1 MADDYDFP
9 YEPYEPYEP
18 YQAPLLI
25 EVAPEEPQG
34 RSWLRNCLFV
44 SVSLIVVTSLLGA
57 SLLTAFFTRAN
68 NAENEAARELAQRR
82 AEATALQTGDRPLP
96 APETSVLVEPLPT
109 VGALIADEVDELD
122 RIVIVTSDGQV
133 ETVNPD
139 GRERRRLTSFND
151 GVFFQFPTWSPD
163 GNQVAAIGVNRAGGG
178 VFVLDDEQQRSELE
192 ESQVYYSQTQVPI
205 YLYWSPDSAQ
215 VAFLANHSRD
225 TLGLNIVPRDG
236 DIESRLLATGSPF
249 YWEWAADSQVMLI
262 HSGQTGESARLAAIG
277 VDGAEQTP
285 NLAEPGIFQA
295 PGISPG
301 GRYWAYAEEQG
312 RGVSALVVANTETG
326 ERQLIEQGGSIA
338 MNWSPSSEQ
347 LAYTTG
353 GIDAHPFWGP
363 LRLTDME
370 SGETRLLTSKTVLAF
385 FWSPDGT
392 KIAFITLNQ
401 RNEDVYAASAD
412 RTQLVARMAAPQPVQ
427 QRGGGFLELSVL
439 DVKSGEGLQLLDF
452 QPTAVFATQFMSFF
466 AQYALSHRIWSPDS
480 TRLLVPM
487 RDDNDSRIVV
497 VPADGGTTAVIGEGD
512 MAFWSQ
518 R

>member
-1 MADDYDFP
+1 MADDYD
-9 YEPYEPYEP
+9 YPYEPYEP
-18 YQAPLLI
+18 YQAPLII
-25 EVAPEEPQG
+25 EVPPEEPQG
-34 RSWLRNCLFV
+34 RSWLRGCLFAAI
-44 SVSLIVVTSLLGA
+44 SLFIVASLVGA
-57 SLLTAFFTRAN
+57 SLIAAFFTRGQ
-68 NAENEAARELAQRR
+68 NAETEAARELAERR
-82 AEATALQTGDRPLP
+82 AEATPLQTGDRPLP
-96 APETSVLVEPLPT
+96 APETAVLVDPLPT
-109 VGALIADEVDELD
+109 IAALPDDEVDELN
-122 RIVIVTSDGQV
+122 RIVILTSDGQV

-139 GRERRRLTSFND
+139 GGERRRLTNAGD

-178 VFVLDDEQQRSELE
+178 VFVLDDASARADLDD
-192 ESQVYYSQTQVPI
+192 SQVYYSQTQVPI

-215 VAFLANHSRD
+215 LAFLANHSRN
-225 TLGLNIVPRDG
+225 TFGLNIVPRDG
-236 DIESRLLATGSPF
+236 ASESRLLATGSPF

-262 HSGQTGESARLAAIG
+262 HSGQTGQTARLAAIDI
-277 VDGAEQTP
+277 DGAEQTP

-338 MNWSPSSEQ
+338 MNWSPTGEQ

-385 FWSPDGT
+385 FWSPDGRQ
-392 KIAFITLNQ
+392 IAFITLNQ
-401 RNEDVYAASAD
+401 RDEDVYAASAD
-412 RTQLVARMAAPQPVQ
+412 RTHLVGRLAPEPVQ
-427 QRGGGFLELSVL
+427 QRGGSFLELSVL
-439 DVKSGEGLQLLDF
+439 DVASGEGLRLLDF
-452 QPTAVFATQFMSFF
+452 QPSGVFATQFMSFF

-480 TRLLVPM
+480 SRLLVPV
-487 RDDNDSRIVV
+487 RSENGSQIVV
-497 VPADGGTTAVIGEGD
+497 VPVDGGATAVIGEGD
-512 MAFWSQ
+512 IAFWSQ

>member
-9 YEPYEPYEP
+9 YEPYEPYK
-18 YQAPLLI
+18 APLVI
-25 EVAPEEPQG
+25 EIEPEEPP
-34 RSWLRNCLFV
+34 RRTWVRNCLFV
-44 SVSLIVVTSLLGA
+44 GVSLVVIVSLVGA
-57 SLLTAFFTRAN
+57 SLLTAFFYRAQ
-68 NAENEAARELAQRR
+68 NAETEAARELAERR
-82 AEATALQTGDRPLP
+82 AEATPLQTGDRPLP
-96 APETSVLVEPLPT
+96 APETAVLVEPLPT
-109 VGALIADEVDELD
+109 VGAPAEEADELD

-139 GRERRRLTSFND
+139 GRERRRLTSFDD

-163 GNQVAAIGVNRAGGG
+163 GSQVAAIGVNRAGGG
-178 VFVLDDEQQRSELE
+178 VFVLDDQGRRGELE
-192 ESQVYYSQTQVPI
+192 DSQRYYSQTQVPI

-215 VAFLANHSRD
+215 VAFLANHSRN
-225 TLGLNIVPRDG
+225 TFGLNIVPREG
-236 DIESRLLATGSPF
+236 GIESRLLATGSPF

-262 HSGQTGESARLAAIG
+262 HSGQTGESARLAAIDI
-277 VDGAEQTP
+277 DGAQQTP
-285 NLAEPGIFQA
+285 NLAAPGIFQA

-312 RGVSALVVANTETG
+312 RGVSALVVASTETG

-338 MNWSPSSEQ
+338 MNWSPTEEK

-363 LRLTDME
+363 LRLTDLE

-385 FWSPDGT
+385 FWSPDGS

-401 RNEDVYAASAD
+401 RNEDVYAASAG
-412 RTQLVARMAAPQPVQ
+412 RTQLVGRMAPQPVQ
-427 QRGGGFLELSVL
+427 QGGGGFLELSVL
-439 DVKSGEGLQLLDF
+439 DVESGEGLRLLDF
-452 QPTAVFATQFMSFF
+452 QPSAVFATQLMPFF

-480 TRLLVPM
+480 TRVLVPV
-487 RDDNDSRIVV
+487 RDESGNRIVI
-497 VPADGGTTAVIGEGD
+497 VPVDGGTTAVIGEGD
-512 MAFWSQ
+512 IAFWSQ